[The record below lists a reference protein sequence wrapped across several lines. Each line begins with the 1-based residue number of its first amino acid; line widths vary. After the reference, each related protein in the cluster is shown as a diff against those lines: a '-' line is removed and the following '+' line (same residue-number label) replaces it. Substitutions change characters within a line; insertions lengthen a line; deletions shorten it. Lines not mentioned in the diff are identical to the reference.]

1 MLERRM
7 LMLVAALVVLLASAA
22 LWNAFVRPPAGVSG
36 GATPEAASPESLVH
50 VSGPALD
57 SMADPGRTA
66 AQPTTAPPPTVL
78 PPVGTGPSYIVL
90 LARSE
95 IRRRIRASAGS
106 TYLNEIVAASTDS
119 ILHRWDSRVSTP
131 VRVYF
136 PPTTVANFQPA
147 FLDAVRSAFQR
158 WQEAG
163 VPVRFNLDA
172 DSSSAEVRVQ
182 WRIQFEG
189 ERSGQTDLQWDD
201 DGHLTGGVVTLATF
215 DAKGQPFAPDDVRV
229 LALHEIGHL
238 IGLDHSPDPG
248 DIMYAQPKVRDLSPR
263 DIRTASLLY
272 DLAPGA
278 LRVGGCVRGRAILRK
293 GGGRRIPWRNATSSR
308 SSLTKPPP
316 PRTAG
321 RPASPRRWTRASA
334 RGSSSRSFPTTQCA
348 ASPAGTAA
356 SSSPDAGG
364 SARSAST
371 RTARCTF
378 RPATW
383 RRCSAIPPRRS
394 RSSMRSRGRT
404 RSRSACWDAIST
416 AGTARTGSPVRR
428 CGTTRRVCSR
438 QTSLPTIWFVLR
450 CGRERS
456 SSDRRTTSRSSP
468 PSGRSTC
475 SRWRRVMA

>member
-7 LMLVAALVVLLASAA
+7 LMLVAALAVLLASAA

-57 SMADPGRTA
+57 SLADPGRTA
-66 AQPTTAPPPTVL
+66 AQPTTGGL
-78 PPVGTGPSYIVL
+78 SPSYIVL

-119 ILHRWDSRVSTP
+119 ILHRWDSRVSPP

-248 DIMYAQPKVRDLSPR
+248 DIMYAQPNVRDLSPR

-278 LRVGGCVRGRAILRK
+278 LRVGG
-293 GGGRRIPWRNATSSR
+293 
-308 SSLTKPPP
+308 
-316 PRTAG
+316 
-321 RPASPRRWTRASA
+321 
-334 RGSSSRSFPTTQCA
+334 
-348 ASPAGTAA
+348 
-356 SSSPDAGG
+356 
-364 SARSAST
+364 
-371 RTARCTF
+371 
-378 RPATW
+378 
-383 RRCSAIPPRRS
+383 
-394 RSSMRSRGRT
+394 
-404 RSRSACWDAIST
+404 
-416 AGTARTGSPVRR
+416 
-428 CGTTRRVCSR
+428 
-438 QTSLPTIWFVLR
+438 
-450 CGRERS
+450 
-456 SSDRRTTSRSSP
+456 
-468 PSGRSTC
+468 
-475 SRWRRVMA
+475 